1 MLITKNVVYE
11 CHRRMFYLY
20 EKFCDSASLPKYWQD
35 DEDEEAEVVTNAEA
49 TNEVID
55 DDEF

>member
-1 MLITKNVVYE
+1 MNDNRN
-11 CHRRMFYLY
+11 CHK
-20 EKFCDSASLPKYWQD
+20 EKYRHWQD